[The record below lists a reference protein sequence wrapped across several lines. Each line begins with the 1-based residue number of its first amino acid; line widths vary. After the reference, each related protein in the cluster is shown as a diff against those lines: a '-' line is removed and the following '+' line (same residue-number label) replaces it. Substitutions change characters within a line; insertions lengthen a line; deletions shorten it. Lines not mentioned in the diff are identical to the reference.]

1 VSPEPRS
8 SASTDPFLTATRW
21 PKCARMKSCTHTVP
35 CSQLTWTSARNSPS
49 RVNADSNQP
58 VAPPGKASRT
68 AIARSATAPEE
79 DSPDKDNGSATAAV
93 TEGSP
98 GPSSRRQS
106 IA

>member
-1 VSPEPRS
+1 
-8 SASTDPFLTATRW
+8 
-21 PKCARMKSCTHTVP
+21 MKSRTHTVP

-68 AIARSATAPEE
+68 AIARSATAPE
-79 DSPDKDNGSATAAV
+79 DGPYGSANAAV

>member
-1 VSPEPRS
+1 VVSPEPRS

-21 PKCARMKSCTHTVP
+21 PQCARMKSCTHTVP
-35 CSQLTWTSARNSPS
+35 YSQLTWTSARNSPS
-49 RVNADSNQP
+49 RVKADSNQP

-68 AIARSATAPEE
+68 AIARSATASEE
-79 DSPDKDNGSATAAV
+79 DNGSANAAV